1 MALNP
6 FFLHGSKGE
15 QNLVQDLINEQL
27 RMYGVEIYY
36 IPRRYLSK
44 KTVIREVI
52 QSEFKDAYP
61 IEAYVSSYNAFE
73 GQGTILSKF
82 GVQDLDDLTLVIS
95 KERFETYI
103 FPLMEYQN
111 IPNLELKTRPKEGDL
126 VWFPLGDRLF
136 EIKFV
141 EHEVPFYQLGKNYV
155 YELKCELY
163 RYSNE
168 ELDTNLDFIDDNVE
182 DQGYNKT
189 FTLVGSGTTA
199 TAYTGLVSG
208 AVYQV
213 LITRRGSGFT
223 AAPTVVFEKSP
234 VSGGTASAEA
244 VLIDGLVDCNGTT
257 SSKVQTILITNPGF
271 GYTYAP
277 KVIVT
282 GGGGGT
288 GFAATT
294 RIGNGVV
301 GVVTITN
308 GGSSYILGQSPNVAI
323 TTAPSGSGNV
333 SAAATAVV
341 STASTISRIK
351 MINSGVGYTQTP
363 TVTIGP
369 PVLIGSGTYQRNEV
383 VVGSSSSATAKVN
396 SWNITTKKIELNN
409 ITGTFIAGET
419 LTGQT
424 SGASY
429 KISYSDEFDITDTF
443 AQNDEIQIE
452 SDKILDF
459 SEVNPFGTV

>member
-36 IPRRYLSK
+36 IPRRYISK

-103 FPLMEYQN
+103 SPLMEFQN

-141 EHEVPFYQLGKNYV
+141 EHEIPFYQLGKNYV

-168 ELDTNLDFIDDNVE
+168 EVSTDLDFIDDNVK

-199 TAYTGLVSG
+199 TAFTGLVNG

-213 LITRRGSGFT
+213 QITNRGSGFT
-223 AAPTVVFEKSP
+223 TSPAVVFEKSP
-234 VSGGTASAEA
+234 IAGGTASGEA
-244 VLIDGLVDCNGTT
+244 ILISGLVDCNGTT
-257 SSKVQTILITNPGF
+257 SSKIQSIFITNPGF

-277 KVIVT
+277 KIIVT
-282 GGGGGT
+282 GGGGGS

-294 RIGNGVV
+294 KVGNGVV
-301 GVVTITN
+301 GVVTISN
-308 GGSSYILGQSPNVAI
+308 GGSGYVRDQPPSVAI
-323 TTAPSGSGNV
+323 TTAPAGSGNV
-333 SAAATAVV
+333 SAAGTAIV
-341 STASTISRIK
+341 SAASTISRIR
-351 MINSGVGYTQTP
+351 MSNAGVGYATAP
-363 TVTIGP
+363 TITIGA
-369 PVLIGSGTYQRNEV
+369 PVLIGSGTYERNEV

-396 SWNITTKKIELNN
+396 SWNIVTKQIELNN

-424 SGASY
+424 SGATY
-429 KISYSDEFDITDTF
+429 KISFAEEFDETDKF
-443 AQNDEIQIE
+443 AQNDEIEVEADQI
-452 SDKILDF
+452 IDF
-459 SEVNPFGTV
+459 SEINPFGTV

>member
-6 FFLHGSKGE
+6 FFLQGSKGE

-36 IPRRYLSK
+36 IPRRYISK
-44 KTVIREVI
+44 KTVIKEVI
-52 QSEFKDAYP
+52 QSEFRDAYP
-61 IEAYVSSYNAFE
+61 IEAYISSYNAFE

-103 FPLMEYQN
+103 FPLMEFQN

-126 VWFPLGDRLF
+126 IWFPLGDRLF

-141 EHEVPFYQLGKNYV
+141 EHEIPFYQLGKNYV
-155 YELKCELY
+155 YELRCELY
-163 RYSNE
+163 RYSSE
-168 ELDTNLDFIDDNVE
+168 ELGTDLDFIDDNVKG
-182 DQGYNKT
+182 QGYT
-189 FTLVGSGTTA
+189 RSLTLVGAGSTA
-199 TAYTGLVSG
+199 TAFTGLVNG
-208 AVYQV
+208 GVYQV
-213 LITRRGSGFT
+213 LITNRGSGFT
-223 AAPTVVFEKSP
+223 TAPTVIFEQSSSP
-234 VSGGTASAEA
+234 GGTATGEA

-294 RIGNGVV
+294 KIGNGVV
-301 GVVTITN
+301 GVITVSN
-308 GGSSYILGQSPNVAI
+308 GGSGYILGQPPNISI
-323 TTAPSGSGNV
+323 TAAPAGSGNV

-341 STASTISRIK
+341 SIASTISKIK
-351 MINSGVGYTQTP
+351 SIVSGVGYSTVP
-363 TVTIGP
+363 TISIGA

-383 VVGSSSSATAKVN
+383 VVGSSSSATARVN

-409 ITGTFIAGET
+409 ITGTFVPGET

-424 SGASY
+424 SGAAY
-429 KISYSDEFDITDTF
+429 KISFIDEFDISDKF
-443 AQNDEIQIE
+443 AQNDEIE
-452 SDKILDF
+452 FEADKIIDF
-459 SEVNPFGTV
+459 SEINPFGTV